1 MAEPMGVSVIIPCW
15 GDEAPLARLL
25 GQLAQC
31 AAPLQIIVVDG
42 AHSAAC
48 RALCR
53 EYGAQWLACRPCRGE
68 QLCQGAQQAQHEA
81 LWFLHADAQ
90 LQGDP
95 LGALRTALAQG
106 AVGGYFA
113 FRFAG
118 TPPWQGRL
126 LQWLVNLR
134 TRVGTPYGD
143 QGLFVWR
150 RAYFA
155 VGQHAPWPL
164 FEEVR
169 LVRGLRRRGPFRRLG
184 AGVLVDPRRW
194 QRDGWWRRSLR
205 NRLLV
210 AGYALGVPV
219 ERLARRYRAPG

>member
-1 MAEPMGVSVIIPCW
+1 MAELGVSVIIPCW
-15 GDEAPLARLL
+15 RDEAPLARLL
-25 GQLAQC
+25 AQLAQC
-31 AAPLQIIVVDG
+31 APPLQVIVVDG
-42 AHSAAC
+42 AQSEAC
-48 RALCR
+48 RTLCER
-53 EYGAQWLACRPCRGE
+53 YGAQWLAARPCRGE
-68 QLCQGAQQAQHEA
+68 QLRQGAQLARHA
-81 LWFLHADAQ
+81 VLWFLHADAQ

-95 LGALRTALAQG
+95 LAMLRSALAAG

-118 TPPWQGRL
+118 APPWQGRVL
-126 LQWLVNLR
+126 AWLVNLR
-134 TRVGTPYGD
+134 TRFGTPYGD
-143 QGLFVWR
+143 QGLFALR

-155 VGQHAPWPL
+155 AGEHAPWPL

-169 LVRGLRRRGPFRRLG
+169 LVRGLRKLGAFRRLG

-210 AGYALGVPV
+210 LGYALGVPV
-219 ERLARRYRAPG
+219 ERLARLYQAPG